1 MGKKS
6 KQLDILNGS
15 IWDKALRFAIPLA
28 LTGMLQQ
35 VFSATD
41 VAILGRFVSPHAMAA
56 VGSNASLV
64 SLLINTFV
72 GLAIGANVV
81 IANYIGQGDEESV
94 SKSVH
99 TALVMSVISGIF
111 VAVLGLFIAEP
122 AVKLLGVPKEVY
134 SYSVLY
140 LKIFFMGAPFIMLYN
155 FEAAIFRS
163 IGRTQVP
170 LLALTTGGI
179 INVCLNLMFILKFNM
194 TVDGV
199 AYATVIANIVSSMI
213 LMVFLLKEKSAVRL
227 DFKKLRIDYK
237 KMVRILKIGVPS
249 GLQSGVFAISN
260 LCVQSA
266 VNSLGADVMAAS
278 SAAFNIEIFAYF
290 IINAFGQ
297 TCVTFVGQNYGAG
310 NNKRVRESFKQ
321 ITIVSEIV
329 TVFIII
335 IMLTSMNTLLG
346 LFSKDP
352 EIIALGAVRVKY
364 LMVGEWINVVMEN
377 ISGVLRGI
385 GKSLQPALV
394 TLFAICGT
402 RIIWVYTIFAYTK
415 SWNVLCSVYPI
426 SWVIAVIFLIIIY
439 VKTRRK
445 HLC

>member
-1 MGKKS
+1 MS
-6 KQLDILNGS
+6 KQLDILHGS
-15 IWDKALRFAIPLA
+15 IWNKALKFAIPLA

-35 VFSATD
+35 IFSATD
-41 VAILGRFVSPHAMAA
+41 VAILGRFVGPHAMAA
-56 VGSNASLV
+56 VGSNAPLV

-72 GLAIGANVV
+72 GIAIGANVV
-81 IANYIGQGDEESV
+81 IANYIGQGDEKRIE
-94 SKSVH
+94 KATH
-99 TALVMSVISGIF
+99 TALVMSLVCGAV
-111 VAVLGLFIAEP
+111 VAVAGLFIAEP
-122 AVKLLGVPKEVY
+122 AVELLGVPEEVA

-140 LKIFFMGAPFIMLYN
+140 LKIFFAGSPFVMLYN

-163 IGRTQVP
+163 VGRTQIP
-170 LLALTTGGI
+170 LIALTAGGI
-179 INVCLNLMFILKFNM
+179 LNVCCNLLFILKFNM

-199 AYATVIANIVSSMI
+199 AYATVMANILSSLI
-213 LMVFLLKEKSAVRL
+213 LMFFLRREKGPTRL
-227 DFKKLRIDYK
+227 DFRKLRIDK
-237 KMVRILKIGVPS
+237 SIVIRILKIGIPS
-249 GLQSGVFAISN
+249 GLQSAVFAVSN

-278 SAAFNIEIFAYF
+278 SAAFNVEIFSYF

-329 TVFIII
+329 TVFVMAFIL
-335 IMLTSMNTLLG
+335 LTMDQLLG

-352 EIIALGAVRVKY
+352 TIIALGTVRVKY
-364 LMVGEWINVVMEN
+364 LMIGEWINVVMEN
-377 ISGVLRGI
+377 ISGVLRGM

-394 TLFAICGT
+394 MLFAICGT
-402 RIIWVYTIFAYTK
+402 RIAWVYTIFAHTK
-415 SWNVLCSVYPI
+415 SWEVLCSVYPV
-426 SWVIAVIFLIIIY
+426 SWVIAVTILIVIY
-439 VKTRRK
+439 IRTRRK